1 MNLRTSA
8 GLRYRLAELLSLEQL
23 TEPPQVGSIP
33 ADRFP
38 AFPIGHA
45 AEKIVIDEMVK
56 ARDFCLHC
64 RVPFSQLGAQQELHF
79 GRISLKRGKIS
90 FENGVC

>member
-8 GLRYRLAELLSLEQL
+8 GLQYRLAELLSLEQL

-38 AFPIGHA
+38 AFPIGHV

-56 ARDFCLHC
+56 ARDFCLHY
-64 RVPFSQLGAQQELHF
+64 RVPFSQVRCSTGAAF
-79 GRISLKRGKIS
+79 WGISLKRGKIS
-90 FENGVC
+90 FENGVW